1 MADTKKNGA
10 SPGPDRT
17 GTGPDMVDQFL
28 ETARDGL
35 AAMLRPWA
43 TALLF
48 VLASIA
54 VILTMIA
61 AMLAAIVIKPQ
72 FGRTLG

>member
-1 MADTKKNGA
+1 MGETKKNGEP
-10 SPGPDRT
+10 PGD
-17 GTGPDMVDQFL
+17 VVEQFM
-28 ETARDGL
+28 ECARDGL

-43 TALLF
+43 SALLF
-48 VLASIA
+48 ALAAIA

-61 AMLAAIVIKPQ
+61 AMLAAILVRPQ

>member
-1 MADTKKNGA
+1 MGDTKINGD
-10 SPGPDRT
+10 SPGPAGLGCSDI
-17 GTGPDMVDQFL
+17 VDQFL

-43 TALLF
+43 SALLF
-48 VLASIA
+48 ALAAIA